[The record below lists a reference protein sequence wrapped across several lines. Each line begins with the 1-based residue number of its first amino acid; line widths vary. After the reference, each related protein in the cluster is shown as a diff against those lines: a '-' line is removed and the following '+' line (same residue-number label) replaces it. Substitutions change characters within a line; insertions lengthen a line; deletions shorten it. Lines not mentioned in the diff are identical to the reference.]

1 MQPISSLERASSEQ
15 WNRLIESVGPAAML
29 LVVRARMS
37 PAMLARLAPEDVW
50 QETLLHAWRDR
61 TQCTWQGLPAFR
73 RWLISILEHR
83 LLDLAE
89 AAERKKRGGGAQPLS
104 LDARAAPA
112 EASSLGFAGPI
123 ASTTPSRVA
132 MDREA
137 ATAIAEALQELPEE
151 LREVVRLRLIEDLSM
166 PEVAERTGLGLSAAQ
181 HRFRK
186 GAESYQRALA
196 RRLRGDSRVG

>member
-1 MQPISSLERASSEQ
+1 MQPISSLERASPEQ

-29 LVVRARMS
+29 LVVRSRMS
-37 PAMLARLAPEDVW
+37 PALLARLAPEDVW

-61 TQCTWQGLPAFR
+61 AQCTWQGLPAFR

-89 AAERKKRGGGAQPLS
+89 AAERKKRGGGAALFS
-104 LDARAAPA
+104 LDAHAADS
-112 EASSLGFAGPI
+112 ETSSLGFAGPI

-137 ATAIAEALQELPEE
+137 ATAIADALQELPEE

-166 PEVAERTGLGLSAAQ
+166 PEVAERTDLGLSAVQ

-186 GAESYQRALA
+186 GAEIYQRALA

>member
-1 MQPISSLERASSEQ
+1 MERSSPEQ

-29 LVVRARMS
+29 LVVRSRMS
-37 PAMLARLAPEDVW
+37 PALLARLAPEDVW

-61 TQCTWQGLPAFR
+61 AQCTWQGLPAFR

-89 AAERKKRGGGAQPLS
+89 AAERKKRGGGAAPLS
-104 LDARAAPA
+104 LDAHAAGS
-112 EASSLGFAGPI
+112 ETSSLGFAGPI

-166 PEVAERTGLGLSAAQ
+166 PEVAERTDLGLSAVQ

-186 GAESYQRALA
+186 GAEIYQRALA
-196 RRLRGDSRVG
+196 RRLRGDSRVS